1 MVDRARR
8 GAWLQALL
16 VLLAA
21 AWTLGRYGDQEELY
35 HDHGIVL
42 YAGQQV
48 LAGAPPYT
56 AIFDHKGPGAALVC
70 AAGVALGEALGS
82 DDVRGTRF
90 LFLWISA
97 ATVAAAFLLARR
109 LLGPGPAPWLA
120 AGCYTCFWSFAATAY
135 SGPEPKTPMLLF
147 QVLALLWAAGRRW
160 LLAGLAA
167 SCAFLVWQPLAV
179 FVPVIAVAAWASGP
193 DARPRAGSGG
203 QAEPARSGRAGRRR
217 AVGRVVLGAALP
229 VLAVVGY
236 YAAHGMLFELVD
248 GVALFN
254 LTLME
259 NEATLY
265 ANVRALQQ
273 AMLLFYKPAGLVIAV
288 GLFALVPLALWRWRR
303 FGGALA
309 RDPFF
314 CVLASFPL
322 PVLWSLL
329 DFQGGPDF
337 FVFLPYAALGF
348 AWLVGVGLE
357 RALDL
362 AELDVIGRAAVGALA
377 VLAVWSSGWILMD
390 ALGPARLGD
399 QRRALAAF
407 EQRHPDARIA
417 SVGAPQALVLLER
430 TNPTRYGFVM
440 RGIANHVEAHH
451 PGGYEGWLAALAR
464 DADVLLTTRSAARE
478 MGAREQRWQA
488 WLEQNYALEGQVH
501 GPVQAWVRRR

>member
-1 MVDRARR
+1 MSDLEPRALSIAEEIERLRARVHRMVDTQQDIAIRINEHKLLLDMLTTTVRALESN
-8 GAWLQALL
+8 AATKEQ
-16 VLLAA
+16 LAA
-21 AWTLGRYGDQEELY
+21 ASTLVSTQIINLQTLMTTKL
-35 HDHGIVL
+35 DHG
-42 YAGQQV
+42 
-48 LAGAPPYT
+48 
-56 AIFDHKGPGAALVC
+56 
-70 AAGVALGEALGS
+70 GEKVEGLS
-82 DDVRGTRF
+82 RNQRYV
-90 LFLWISA
+90 
-97 ATVAAAFLLARR
+97 
-109 LLGPGPAPWLA
+109 
-120 AGCYTCFWSFAATAY
+120 AY
-135 SGPEPKTPMLLF
+135 S
-147 QVLALLWAAGRRW
+147 
-160 LLAGLAA
+160 
-167 SCAFLVWQPLAV
+167 V
-179 FVPVIAVAAWASGP
+179 FVPVIAVAAWACGSDGP
-193 DARPRAGSGG
+193 TRAASAG

-217 AVGRVVLGAALP
+217 AVARVVLGAALP

-303 FGGALA
+303 FGAALA

-417 SVGAPQALVLLER
+417 SVGAPQAMVLLER

-464 DADVLLTTRSAARE
+464 DADVLLTTRSAAHE
-478 MGAREQRWQA
+478 MGPREQRWQA
-488 WLEQNYALEGQVH
+488 WLEQHYALEGQVH
-501 GPVQAWVRRR
+501 GPVQAWVRRP